1 MMKNNKKGFTLVEL
15 VIVIAVIAI
24 LAGVMIAT
32 FSNVVADA
40 QASADLQEVKSS
52 FDAVYLSF
60 VADNGTVPNAMA
72 LADGKF
78 DKFVELPY
86 KVPTGA
92 TLNPV
97 GALEHMQNT
106 DDGVV
111 TYYNSKGITVS
122 NPDSTPD
129 KVAYKVTV
137 KTLCDKTY
145 KVVRDATA
153 DDDSA
158 NVVEGKVTEI
168 WANPISYTVI
178 VEKGTYTAKTATAEG
193 TFTIDSN
200 TTAETYVSSCVVTGK
215 NGTEFNLALVID
227 EDSVNYGSYTITEN
241 K

>member
-32 FSNVVADA
+32 FSNVVSDA

-52 FDAVYLSF
+52 FDAIYLSF
-60 VADNGTVPNAMA
+60 VADNGTVPNAIA
-72 LADGKF
+72 LAADGTF

-86 KVPTGA
+86 KVPTAA
-92 TLNPV
+92 TFNPD
-97 GALEHMQNT
+97 GALSHMQNE
-106 DDGVV
+106 DNGVV

-122 NPDSTPD
+122 DPDSTPD

-137 KTLCDKTY
+137 KTLWDKTY
-145 KVVRDATA
+145 EVVRDAK
-153 DDDSA
+153 DDETEG
-158 NVVEGKVTEI
+158 VVNGKVTEI
-168 WANPISYTVI
+168 WATPISYTVI
-178 VEKGTYTAKTATAEG
+178 VEQGSYTAKTDTTEGAFTATP
-193 TFTIDSN
+193 N